1 MTKELTIA
9 VVGATGAVGQEILK
23 VMEERKIPYKE
34 LRLLASARSA
44 GTEIEYQGK
53 TYVVQETTENSFDDV
68 DLALFA
74 GGPASRAYGRLA
86 QSKGCVVIDNSS
98 TFRLE
103 PDVPLV
109 VPEVNPEALKDH
121 KGLIAN
127 PNCSTILLVSALYP
141 LYKKSKVKRVIVS
154 TYQAV
159 SGAGKEAIDEL
170 TLQVKQTLNGEEIKP
185 EIFQHQIAFNLIPH
199 IDVWMDDDY
208 TKEEMKLVYETH
220 KILNDDS
227 ISITPTAVRVP
238 VYRSHSESVYVET
251 EETITPEEARELLAA
266 APGIIIQDEPH
277 NNVYPMPLFTSDTDE
292 VYVGR
297 IRRDL
302 GCDTALNMWIT
313 FDQIR
318 KGAATN
324 AVQIAEVLIRDGL
337 L

>member
-170 TLQVKQTLNGEEIKP
+170 TLQEKQ
-185 EIFQHQIAFNLIPH
+185 F
-199 IDVWMDDDY
+199 
-208 TKEEMKLVYETH
+208 LVR
-220 KILNDDS
+220 KVQQANS
-227 ISITPTAVRVP
+227 ICWTTTSQF
-238 VYRSHSESVYVET
+238 SHS
-251 EETITPEEARELLAA
+251 R
-266 APGIIIQDEPH
+266 Q
-277 NNVYPMPLFTSDTDE
+277 
-292 VYVGR
+292 
-297 IRRDL
+297 
-302 GCDTALNMWIT
+302 
-313 FDQIR
+313 
-318 KGAATN
+318 
-324 AVQIAEVLIRDGL
+324 VQKLSQL
-337 L
+337 